1 MKPSTATAYIG
12 VGSNIDP
19 EKNIEAALV
28 KLIGHVEVTGCST
41 FYRTEPLDNR
51 IQETYL
57 NGVWRIT
64 TQKLPGEL
72 KHNVL
77 KKIEHELCRV
87 RTEDTYSSRTIDLD
101 LLLYNDVCVN
111 EPHLTIP
118 DPDIYT
124 RPFIAWPLMEL
135 DPGIIMPDT
144 GRLISA
150 VIVKLEK
157 DSLHPD
163 YTFTQRLQRRLAE

>member
-12 VGSNIDP
+12 VGSNIEP
-19 EKNIEAALV
+19 KKNIEAALV

-41 FYRTEPLDNR
+41 FYRTKPLNNR
-51 IQETYL
+51 IQDDYL
-57 NGVWRIT
+57 NGVWQIKT
-64 TQKLPGEL
+64 MKLPSEL
-72 KHNVL
+72 RHNVL
-77 KKIEHELCRV
+77 RKIEDGLCRM

-101 LLLYNDVCVN
+101 ILLYDSLCMQ

-118 DPDIYT
+118 DPDIYI

-135 DPGIIMPDT
+135 DPGIILPDT
-144 GRLISA
+144 GRLIST
-150 VIVKLEK
+150 VTENMKK

-163 YTFTQRLQRRLAE
+163 YSFTQRLQRRLAE